1 MRQCFL
7 EKGLN
12 AGAKLGGLFSYDVK
26 VKEGYVCDTFKYIGY
41 WFH

>member
-1 MRQCFL
+1 MRKHFL

-12 AGAKLGGLFSYDVK
+12 ASAKLGDLFSYDVK
-26 VKEGYVCDTFKYIGY
+26 VKEGYVFDTFKLGAY